1 MAKKSKEVKKEHLDE
16 ISVVGNNRLTL
27 KGFNQVYSVNP
38 DDLVG
43 RKGLG
48 IYDKMLLDDQIIA
61 IQSLKKGAVL
71 QAGWEIQPAS
81 EEPLDLETAEFVESN
96 FIGMKGTIEDK
107 LREILSG
114 KDYGYSISELVYS
127 IIEEG
132 AFSGKIGLENI
143 KTRKPHSFKFDA
155 DEHGNL
161 KNDGLIQYSLLG
173 KENRFPPDKFIIFV
187 NNSKFGN
194 WYGESDLRPA
204 YKNFWSK
211 DNHIKWWNIYGERFA
226 IPMTKASYL
235 EGVGKQ
241 LQDKL
246 KDIVGKIQ
254 AKMAVLLGP
263 GTDITFEQVASGG
276 ERYFVHTLKYHDS
289 GIAKALLMPQLL
301 GVTSEQKQG
310 SFAQAKTQFNLFLLV
325 LEDIKRQIEETI
337 MLEQVIRRLVDF
349 NYIVDAYPL
358 FKFFPLTKEDMLEIA
373 KVWVEA
379 LQGQAVVSELKDENK
394 VREMLGFEERE
405 EIEVEEE
412 EPEEEPEEE
421 EEPEVELFRQPD
433 EVEGKVNFGRIAKNF
448 DKLEAKTQENLV
460 ELFTKQKDKLIDL
473 VRRKFEKEALTT
485 KFINNEL
492 NLKLVRKIQ
501 QTLGEF
507 LKTGVLLGEEDLD
520 REVGG
525 TKFDI
530 TDFTP
535 TQALKFLEDKKFWIT
550 GVIKDD
556 ILNDVK
562 SVLLEGMKTGA
573 TLQTMMDGI
582 SEVYK
587 PFIGDPSAI
596 TPKGFPTSP
605 WRLETIVRTNL
616 SEAYNEGRRIMAST
630 PELDDFVI
638 GWEYS
643 EILDSR
649 TAPIS
654 LFVDGK
660 KIKKDDPMLPR
671 MTYPLHYND
680 RGLFVPVTTDDLPV
694 TWMTDGQKNKA
705 IQMMGKFKKG

>member
-1 MAKKSKEVKKEHLDE
+1 MAKEEKVKKELLNE
-16 ISVVGNNRLTL
+16 ISVVGDSRLTL

-43 RKGLG
+43 RKGLQ

-61 IQSLKKGAVL
+61 IQSLKKKAVL

-96 FIGMKGTIEDK
+96 FIEMQGTVEDK
-107 LREILSG
+107 IREILSG

-132 AFSGKIGLENI
+132 DFSGKIGLENI
-143 KTRKPHSFKFDA
+143 KTRKPHSFKFDT
-155 DEHGNL
+155 DVHGNL
-161 KNDGLIQYSLLG
+161 KDDGLIQYSLLG
-173 KENRFPPDKFIIFV
+173 KENRFSPDKFVIFV
-187 NNSKFGN
+187 NNSQFGN

-204 YKNFWSK
+204 YKNYWSK

-226 IPMTKASYL
+226 IPITKAKY
-235 EGVGKQ
+235 EKDVPKT
-241 LQDKL
+241 LQDRL
-246 KDIVGKIQ
+246 KEIVGKIQ

-276 ERYFVHTLKYHDS
+276 ERYFNVTLRYHDA

-301 GVTSEQKQG
+301 GVASEQKQG

-325 LEDIKRQIEETI
+325 LEDIKKQIEETI

-349 NYIVDAYPL
+349 NYIVDAYPS
-358 FKFFPLTKEDMLEIA
+358 FKFFPLTKEDVFEIA
-373 KVWVEA
+373 KTWVEA
-379 LQGQAVVSELKDENK
+379 LKGQAVVSELKDENK

-405 EIEVEEE
+405 ETEIE
-412 EPEEEPEEE
+412 EPEKVEPEEE

-433 EVEGKVNFGRIAKNF
+433 EVEGKVNFGQISRNF
-448 DKLEAKTQENLV
+448 DKLESKTQDNLV
-460 ELFTKQKDKLIDL
+460 ELFTKQKGKLIDL
-473 VRRKFEKEALTT
+473 VKRKFEKNALTT
-485 KFINNEL
+485 KFINDEL
-492 NLKLVRKIQ
+492 NLKFLRKIQ
-501 QTLGEF
+501 QAFGEF

-520 REVGG
+520 KEVGG

-616 SEAYNEGRRIMAST
+616 SEAYNEGRRIMADT

-654 LFVDGK
+654 IFMDGK

-694 TWMTDGQKNKA
+694 TWMTDGQKNRA
-705 IQMMGKFKKG
+705 IQMIGKFKKG